1 MEVFSLIPRTF
12 FLAPFALYLEP
23 WAYLFDFALV
33 LLNEKC
39 FNGAGLGRT
48 CARNTLIQKFF
59 RAFFAF
65 SSGVIS
71 LS

>member
-1 MEVFSLIPRTF
+1 LN
-12 FLAPFALYLEP
+12 LGP

-39 FNGAGLGRT
+39 FNGAGLRRT

-65 SSGVIS
+65 SSGVIF